1 MGLDE
6 LHFWDV
12 YTPLVDDVDMK
23 FTYEE
28 ACDLIIKAL
37 APMGRGV
44 RQPGQK
50 GPGEPLG

>member
-1 MGLDE
+1 MDE

-28 ACDLIIKAL
+28 ACDLIVKAL
-37 APMGRGV
+37 APMGEGV
-44 RQPGQK
+44 RWPGQE
-50 GPGEPLG
+50 GP